1 MTFLVL
7 SLMAVSNEFTDAVCL
22 LPRRTHDRDERDIRL
37 PPDASLTQLLHQLDY
52 RLRVAAQQCYYGCW
66 RAPPS

>member
-1 MTFLVL
+1 LAWFAFVTL

-37 PPDASLTQLLHQLDY
+37 PEDSTTAKVRHELD
-52 RLRVAAQQCYYGCW
+52 
-66 RAPPS
+66 